1 MKREAASFLNL
12 DLELN
17 ASTSLSRL
25 AKHLEDSA
33 FILYNGPVNG
43 SYRLCAEPLIR
54 GNLSKSVSA
63 CTAHFLDILEALPK
77 DLAALFKHCK
87 SRLFD
92 YGFDGGLE
100 SKPLSV
106 NLSTAHLARIA
117 DLGVKVR
124 ITVYPYRPAADA

>member
-25 AKHLEDSA
+25 AKHFEGSA
-33 FILYNGPVNG
+33 FILYNGPVKG

-54 GNLSKSVSA
+54 GNLSRSVRE
-63 CTAHFLDILEALPK
+63 CTTHFLDVLEALPK
-77 DLAALFKHCK
+77 DLAALFKRCK
-87 SRLFD
+87 SRVFD
-92 YGFDGGLE
+92 YGFDGGIE

-106 NLSTAHLARIA
+106 NLSAAHLARIA
-117 DLGVKVR
+117 CLGVHVR
-124 ITVYPYRPAADA
+124 ITVYPHRRAADA

>member
-17 ASTSLSRL
+17 ASTGLSRL

-33 FILYNGPVNG
+33 FILYSGPVKG
-43 SYRLCAEPLIR
+43 AYRLCAEPLIR
-54 GNLSKSVSA
+54 GNLSKSARA
-63 CTAHFLDILEALPK
+63 CTAHFLDVLEALPK
-77 DLAALFKHCK
+77 DLAALFKRCK
-87 SRLFD
+87 SRVFD

-106 NLSTAHLARIA
+106 NLPPAHLARIA
-117 DLGVKVR
+117 HLGVQVR
-124 ITVYPYRPAADA
+124 ITVYPHRPAADA